1 MSKIYWHELDELR
14 TVRPKVRPP
23 ITMPRRAAVGAGYAL
38 VRYLESRA
46 LSSKL
51 ALENGWYV
59 SVGAGDHFT
68 RIVIPAPLGSGAVYW
83 QARAVQSNVKIRY
96 QSPCASR
103 EDALVIL
110 YNDEIT
116 NPTEIVVTEGPMDA
130 LAALEAGPYVAVA
143 LMGNNPP
150 IKALLR
156 LGNFLPHLP
165 FICVADSDSLNG
177 MVAVSLH
184 LAGTHNRLTRVV
196 YPSPHKDLALCPK
209 ELRADILA
217 ERF

>member
-1 MSKIYWHELDELR
+1 M
-14 TVRPKVRPP
+14 
-23 ITMPRRAAVGAGYAL
+23 ITMPRRATVGAGYAL
-38 VRYLESRA
+38 VRYLENRE

-51 ALENGWYV
+51 ALENGWYM
-59 SVGAGDHFT
+59 SANAGDHFS

-83 QARAVQSNVKIRY
+83 QARAIHSNVNMRY

-116 NPTEIVVTEGPMDA
+116 SPTEIVVTEGPMDA

-165 FICVADSDSLNG
+165 FIMVADSDSVAS
-177 MVAVSLH
+177 MAAVSLY
-184 LAGTHNRLTRVV
+184 LAGTHNRLSRVV
-196 YPSPHKDLALCPK
+196 YPSPYKDLALCPR
-209 ELRADILA
+209 ERRPDILA